1 MIMYILRLGS
11 LIEQRL
17 VQSDPLFLL
26 GLKRIFE
33 LFLNF
38 CQRIISLFF
47 WSGFQ
52 NILISSANISL
63 FDTNLLPRLLD
74 DSFLF
79 LSISVLWPWLQELF
93 LVEFLAQTM
102 HCMPTSLPFVTE
114 NIFINTMKI
123 EFYQNTEI
131 VLT

>member
-1 MIMYILRLGS
+1 MDQSLLLERL
-11 LIEQRL
+11 LE
-17 VQSDPLFLL
+17 
-26 GLKRIFE
+26 
-33 LFLNF
+33 
-38 CQRIISLFF
+38 
-47 WSGFQ
+47 
-52 NILISSANISL
+52 NILIRYANISL
-63 FDTNLLPRLLD
+63 FDTNPLPRLLD

-114 NIFINTMKI
+114 NTIMNTMKN
-123 EFYQNTEI
+123 EFDENTEI

>member
-1 MIMYILRLGS
+1 M
-11 LIEQRL
+11 
-17 VQSDPLFLL
+17 
-26 GLKRIFE
+26 
-33 LFLNF
+33 
-38 CQRIISLFF
+38 
-47 WSGFQ
+47 
-52 NILISSANISL
+52 

-79 LSISVLWPWLQELF
+79 LSISVLGPWLQELF

-114 NIFINTMKI
+114 NIFINPMKN
-123 EFYQNTEI
+123 EFYENTEI